1 MPSYLHL
8 AYRRNAR
15 AAAKN
20 YTVKPADN
28 QEAVKKAREDFSFFC
43 EYVANKPPASHHKD
57 WHGHFVTGE
66 DSVCL
71 KSIAGPNIDLLGPRG
86 PLVVS
91 APVATPNGW
100 VPIGELQVGDLVFS
114 EHGQLTEVVNIS
126 DYEKSPTWEV
136 IFTDGASVRCDDQH
150 LWKVRRLGTDEK
162 GNWRTMTLN
171 EIRTQ
176 KTVGIKGNGHP
187 GALTQRITAT
197 CEPGE
202 KPWLDNRD
210 YPRYQIPVTQPVEYP
225 VTELPLD
232 PYLLGALLGDGSLS
246 SNNLSLCSAD
256 PEIIERC
263 SLGLPEDYRFKKV
276 AKYGYNI
283 SHNKGILAGG
293 KPSAVREILKTLGVY
308 GKTSID
314 KFIPKSY
321 LTASIPDREALLQGL
336 LDTDGTVAVTGGV
349 SFCTTSTSLVKDI
362 TELVQSLGGI
372 ATQRTPQLNT
382 YLNTQQERVRTTT
395 PSFTLG
401 IKLPDGIK
409 PFYLNRKAQRYT
421 PCTKYLPCRSI
432 KDIRPSTTEKV
443 RCIEVADKCHT
454 FLTKDYIVS
463 HNSAKSTTL
472 GLFTAWAIGVH
483 TTAKMPLQ
491 ILYLSYTV
499 EIARPKS
506 AAIKR
511 IIESRKYQEVF
522 PAVRLLKNV
531 TSNEYWSVDHKF
543 AGIESIG
550 DEMFTLC
557 AAGLKGSVT
566 SKRSHL
572 CLVGDTLVLT
582 NHGNVPIAT
591 IYANPDNYQIA
602 TRNHTTDQI
611 EWSNVA
617 AVTKRNTK
625 GLISIETEC
634 GNKIQCTPEH
644 PFITADGRQK
654 RAGDFSPG
662 ETIVG
667 LSNRGQVDTLPKLS
681 GTQKTNTEN
690 LHYVPQ
696 GNRGFCGPAS
706 VPYLS
711 TAIFNNFKSFNTTPL
726 QKTSDNLL
734 QSFLQWTKKN
744 NTSKKTLSTLW
755 QTVSTSQ
762 SLVTMLFKKVRRF
775 YACKQNARNWQR
787 QLPAWLSSWR
797 MEKTTSANSCKR
809 LFNLRWL
816 QHLGTQTAIKQR
828 ATEDQSL
835 CPPYRSQSFKQYPTK
850 FNHVVQAVPCS
861 TSPDNRQSWEA
872 VTISRVEFFSEKEE
886 FVYDLEVSH
895 SSHNFIANGL
905 NVLNCLIDDCIKSAT
920 DIANPDIR
928 KAMQDNW
935 NAVISPTMFEGGRA
949 ICLGTRFR
957 HDDIHATTFNEQNN
971 WRQIV
976 LSAIQQDPKTGDEL
990 SYWPEMWSLEYLKE
1004 KKRTAPV
1011 AFSFQYMNQ
1020 IVRQGELSL
1029 APELIV
1035 KAEIATEFDSLG
1047 IGVDLSAGIK
1057 EKNDYTVMVL
1067 GGRIDDRIHII
1078 DYRRIRAMGN
1088 LEKLDEMKE
1097 LLNDWSIIGK
1107 DDNGNYFPTFSTC
1120 DVWSEAVQYQASL
1133 EADFKRIC
1141 LNDEGLHNLIWHP
1154 VKGFRAD
1161 KLARFR
1167 GIIGMFEERKIIFNR
1182 FRNFT
1187 NLFEELTN
1195 FGVSSHDD
1203 CVDALVWLV
1212 NGLAKK
1218 GKLQF
1223 DY

>member
-28 QEAVKKAREDFSFFC
+28 QELVKKAREDFSFFC
-43 EYVANKPPASHHKD
+43 EYVANKPPAAHHKD

-66 DSVCL
+66 DSSCL
-71 KSIAGPNIDLLGPRG
+71 KGIAGPNIDLLGPRG
-86 PLVVS
+86 PLVIS

-114 EHGQLTEVVNIS
+114 EHGQLTEVVGIS
-126 DYEKSPTWEV
+126 DYEESLTWEV
-136 IFTDGASVRCDDQH
+136 VFTDGASVRCDDQH

-162 GNWRTMTLN
+162 GTWRNMTLN

-176 KTVGIKGNGHP
+176 KTIGIKGNGRTGSP
-187 GALTQRITAT
+187 TKRITAT
-197 CEPGE
+197 CEPEE
-202 KPWLDNRD
+202 KPWLDSRG

-225 VTELPLD
+225 ETELPLD

-256 PEIIERC
+256 PELIERC
-263 SLGLPEDYRFKKV
+263 SLRLPEGYRFKQV
-276 AKYGYNI
+276 AKYNYNI
-283 SHNKGILAGG
+283 SHVKGVLAGG
-293 KPSAVREILKTLGVY
+293 KPSVVREILKTLGVY

-321 LTASIPDREALLQGL
+321 LIASIPDREALLQGL
-336 LDTDGTVAVTGGV
+336 LDTDGTVASTGGV
-349 SFCTTSTSLVKDI
+349 SFCTTSTSLVKDV

-372 ATQRTPQLNT
+372 ATQRTPRLNT
-382 YLNTQQERVRTTT
+382 YLNKYQERVRTTT

-401 IKLPDGIK
+401 IKLPDSIK

-432 KDIRPSTTEKV
+432 IDIRPSTVEKV
-443 RCIEVADKCHT
+443 RCIEVADTCHT

-511 IIESRKYQEVF
+511 TIESRKYQEVF

-572 CLVGDTLVLT
+572 CL
-582 NHGNVPIAT
+582 
-591 IYANPDNYQIA
+591 
-602 TRNHTTDQI
+602 
-611 EWSNVA
+611 
-617 AVTKRNTK
+617 
-625 GLISIETEC
+625 
-634 GNKIQCTPEH
+634 
-644 PFITADGRQK
+644 
-654 RAGDFSPG
+654 
-662 ETIVG
+662 
-667 LSNRGQVDTLPKLS
+667 
-681 GTQKTNTEN
+681 
-690 LHYVPQ
+690 
-696 GNRGFCGPAS
+696 
-706 VPYLS
+706 
-711 TAIFNNFKSFNTTPL
+711 
-726 QKTSDNLL
+726 
-734 QSFLQWTKKN
+734 
-744 NTSKKTLSTLW
+744 
-755 QTVSTSQ
+755 
-762 SLVTMLFKKVRRF
+762 
-775 YACKQNARNWQR
+775 
-787 QLPAWLSSWR
+787 
-797 MEKTTSANSCKR
+797 
-809 LFNLRWL
+809 
-816 QHLGTQTAIKQR
+816 
-828 ATEDQSL
+828 
-835 CPPYRSQSFKQYPTK
+835 
-850 FNHVVQAVPCS
+850 
-861 TSPDNRQSWEA
+861 
-872 VTISRVEFFSEKEE
+872 
-886 FVYDLEVSH
+886 
-895 SSHNFIANGL
+895 
-905 NVLNCLIDDCIKSAT
+905 IDDCIKSAT

-928 KAMQDNW
+928 KSMQDNW

-971 WRQIV
+971 WQQIV

-990 SYWPEMWSLEYLKE
+990 SYWPEMWSLDYLKE
-1004 KKRTAPV
+1004 KKRQAPV

-1035 KAEIATEFDSLG
+1035 KAEIATEFDTLG

-1057 EKNDYTVMVL
+1057 EKNDYTVMIL

-1078 DYRRIRAMGN
+1078 DYRRMRVMGN

-1107 DDNGNYFPTFSTC
+1107 DENGNYYPTMSTC
-1120 DVWSEAVQYQASL
+1120 DIWSEAVQYQASL

-1141 LNDEGLHNLIWHP
+1141 LNDEGLHNILWHP

-1167 GIIGMFEERKIIFNR
+1167 GIMGMFEERKIIFNR
-1182 FRNFT
+1182 YRNFT
-1187 NLFEELTN
+1187 SLFEELTN
-1195 FGVSSHDD
+1195 FGVSGHDD

-1212 NGLAKK
+1212 NGLTKK

>member
-71 KSIAGPNIDLLGPRG
+71 KNIAGPNIDLLGPRG
-86 PLVVS
+86 PLAVS
-91 APVATPNGW
+91 TPVATPNGW
-100 VPIGELQVGDLVFS
+100 VPIGELQVGDIVFS
-114 EHGQLTEVVNIS
+114 EHGQLTEVVGIS
-126 DYEKSPTWEV
+126 DYEESLTWEV
-136 IFTDGASVRCDDQH
+136 VFTDGSSVRCDDQH
-150 LWKVRRLGTDEK
+150 LWKVRRMGTDGK
-162 GNWRTMTLN
+162 GDWRSMTLN

-176 KTVGIKGNGHP
+176 KTVGIKGNGRP

-197 CEPGE
+197 CESGE
-202 KPWLDNRD
+202 TPWLDSRG

-225 VTELPLD
+225 ATELPLD

-256 PEIIERC
+256 PEIVERC

-283 SHNKGILAGG
+283 SHVKGVLAGG
-293 KPSAVREILKTLGVY
+293 KPSVVREILKTLGVY

-336 LDTDGTVAVTGGV
+336 LDTDGTVASTGGV
-349 SFCTTSTSLVKDI
+349 SFCTTSTALVKDV

-372 ATQRTPQLNT
+372 ATQRASQLNT
-382 YLNTQQERVRTTT
+382 YLNKHQERVRTTT
-395 PSFTLG
+395 PSVTLG
-401 IKLPDGIK
+401 IKLPDSIK
-409 PFYLNRKAQRYT
+409 PFHLHRKAQRYS

-432 KDIRPSTTEKV
+432 KNICPSTTEKV
-443 RCIEVADKCHT
+443 RCIEVTDTCHT

-483 TTAKMPLQ
+483 TTAKLPLQ

-572 CLVGDTLVLT
+572 
-582 NHGNVPIAT
+582 
-591 IYANPDNYQIA
+591 
-602 TRNHTTDQI
+602 
-611 EWSNVA
+611 
-617 AVTKRNTK
+617 
-625 GLISIETEC
+625 
-634 GNKIQCTPEH
+634 
-644 PFITADGRQK
+644 
-654 RAGDFSPG
+654 
-662 ETIVG
+662 
-667 LSNRGQVDTLPKLS
+667 
-681 GTQKTNTEN
+681 
-690 LHYVPQ
+690 
-696 GNRGFCGPAS
+696 
-706 VPYLS
+706 
-711 TAIFNNFKSFNTTPL
+711 
-726 QKTSDNLL
+726 
-734 QSFLQWTKKN
+734 
-744 NTSKKTLSTLW
+744 
-755 QTVSTSQ
+755 
-762 SLVTMLFKKVRRF
+762 
-775 YACKQNARNWQR
+775 
-787 QLPAWLSSWR
+787 
-797 MEKTTSANSCKR
+797 
-809 LFNLRWL
+809 
-816 QHLGTQTAIKQR
+816 
-828 ATEDQSL
+828 
-835 CPPYRSQSFKQYPTK
+835 
-850 FNHVVQAVPCS
+850 
-861 TSPDNRQSWEA
+861 
-872 VTISRVEFFSEKEE
+872 
-886 FVYDLEVSH
+886 
-895 SSHNFIANGL
+895 
-905 NVLNCLIDDCIKSAT
+905 CLIDDCIKSAT

-1035 KAEIATEFDSLG
+1035 KAEIATEFDTLG

-1120 DVWSEAVQYQASL
+1120 DIWSEAVQYQASL

-1141 LNDEGLHNLIWHP
+1141 LNDEGLNNLIWHP

>member
-43 EYVANKPPASHHKD
+43 EYVANKPPAAHHKD
-57 WHGHFVTGE
+57 WHKHFVTNE

-71 KSIAGPNIDLLGPRG
+71 KRIAGPNIDLLGPRG
-86 PLVVS
+86 PLAVS
-91 APVATPNGW
+91 TPIATPNGW
-100 VPIGELQVGDLVFS
+100 VPIGELQIGDLVFS
-114 EHGQLTEVVNIS
+114 EHGQVTEVVDIS
-126 DYEKSPTWEV
+126 DYEESPTWEV
-136 IFTDGASVRCDDQH
+136 VFTDGSSVRCDDQH
-150 LWKVRRLGTDEK
+150 LWKVRRRGTDEK
-162 GNWRTMTLN
+162 GTWRSMTLN

-176 KTVGIKGNGHP
+176 KTIGSKGSGRP
-187 GALTQRITAT
+187 GTPTKRITAT
-197 CEPGE
+197 CTLEE
-202 KPWLDNRD
+202 KPWLDSNN
-210 YPRYQIPVTQPVEYP
+210 YSRYQIPVTQPVEYP
-225 VTELPLD
+225 ETELPLD

-246 SNNLSLCSAD
+246 SGNLRLTCAD
-256 PEIIERC
+256 SEIIERC
-263 SLGLPEDYRFKKV
+263 SLVLPENYRFKKV
-276 AKYGYNI
+276 KKYQYNI
-283 SHNKGILAGG
+283 SHNKGILASG
-293 KPSAVREILKTLGVY
+293 KPNIVREILKTLGVY

-314 KFIPKSY
+314 KFIPKFY

-336 LDTDGTVAVTGGV
+336 LDTDGTVTPTGSV
-349 SFCTTSTSLVKDI
+349 SFCTTSKFLVEDI
-362 TELVQSLGGI
+362 IELVQSLGGI
-372 ATQRTPQLNT
+372 ATRQTPVLNT
-382 YLNTQQERVRTTT
+382 YLNKYQERVRTTT
-395 PSFTLG
+395 PSFTVG
-401 IKLPDGIK
+401 IKLPDSIK
-409 PFYLNRKAQRYT
+409 PFYLKRKVQRYT
-421 PCTKYLPCRSI
+421 PCTKYLPCRGI
-432 KDIRPSTTEKV
+432 KDIRPSTIEKV
-443 RCIEVADKCHT
+443 RCIEVADKDHT

-463 HNSAKSTTL
+463 SNSAKSTTL

-483 TTAKMPLQ
+483 TTAKLPLQ

-522 PAVRLLKNV
+522 PSVRLLKNV

-543 AGIESIG
+543 AGIENIG

-572 CLVGDTLVLT
+572 CL
-582 NHGNVPIAT
+582 
-591 IYANPDNYQIA
+591 
-602 TRNHTTDQI
+602 
-611 EWSNVA
+611 
-617 AVTKRNTK
+617 
-625 GLISIETEC
+625 
-634 GNKIQCTPEH
+634 
-644 PFITADGRQK
+644 
-654 RAGDFSPG
+654 
-662 ETIVG
+662 
-667 LSNRGQVDTLPKLS
+667 
-681 GTQKTNTEN
+681 
-690 LHYVPQ
+690 
-696 GNRGFCGPAS
+696 
-706 VPYLS
+706 
-711 TAIFNNFKSFNTTPL
+711 
-726 QKTSDNLL
+726 
-734 QSFLQWTKKN
+734 
-744 NTSKKTLSTLW
+744 
-755 QTVSTSQ
+755 
-762 SLVTMLFKKVRRF
+762 
-775 YACKQNARNWQR
+775 
-787 QLPAWLSSWR
+787 
-797 MEKTTSANSCKR
+797 
-809 LFNLRWL
+809 
-816 QHLGTQTAIKQR
+816 
-828 ATEDQSL
+828 
-835 CPPYRSQSFKQYPTK
+835 
-850 FNHVVQAVPCS
+850 
-861 TSPDNRQSWEA
+861 
-872 VTISRVEFFSEKEE
+872 
-886 FVYDLEVSH
+886 
-895 SSHNFIANGL
+895 
-905 NVLNCLIDDCIKSAT
+905 IDDCIKSAA

-971 WRQIV
+971 WRQVV

-990 SYWPEMWSLEYLKE
+990 SYWPEMWSLDYLKE
-1004 KKRTAPV
+1004 KKRTAPI

-1035 KAEIATEFDSLG
+1035 KAEIATEFDTLG
-1047 IGVDLSAGIK
+1047 VGVDLSAGIK

-1067 GGRIDDRIHII
+1067 GGRIEDRIHII

-1120 DVWSEAVQYQASL
+1120 DIWSEAVQYQASL

-1141 LNDEGLHNLIWHP
+1141 LNDEGLNNLIWHP

>member
-28 QEAVKKAREDFSFFC
+28 QELVKKAREDFSFFC
-43 EYVANKPPASHHKD
+43 EYVANKPPAAHHKD

-66 DSVCL
+66 DSSCL
-71 KSIAGPNIDLLGPRG
+71 KGIAGPNIDLLGPRG
-86 PLVVS
+86 PLVIS

-114 EHGQLTEVVNIS
+114 EHGQLTEVVGIS
-126 DYEKSPTWEV
+126 DYEESLTWEV
-136 IFTDGASVRCDDQH
+136 VFTDGASVRCDDQH

-162 GNWRTMTLN
+162 GTWRNMTLN

-176 KTVGIKGNGHP
+176 KTIGIKGNGRTGSP
-187 GALTQRITAT
+187 TKRITAT
-197 CEPGE
+197 CEPEE
-202 KPWLDNRD
+202 KPWLDSRG

-225 VTELPLD
+225 ETELPLD

-256 PEIIERC
+256 PELIERC
-263 SLGLPEDYRFKKV
+263 SLRLPEGYRFKQV
-276 AKYGYNI
+276 AKYNYNI
-283 SHNKGILAGG
+283 SHVKGVLAGG
-293 KPSAVREILKTLGVY
+293 KPSVVREILKTLGVY

-321 LTASIPDREALLQGL
+321 LIASIPDREALLQGL
-336 LDTDGTVAVTGGV
+336 LDTDGTVASTGGV
-349 SFCTTSTSLVKDI
+349 SFCTTSTSLGKDV

-372 ATQRTPQLNT
+372 ATQRTPRLNT
-382 YLNTQQERVRTTT
+382 YLNKYQERVRTTT

-401 IKLPDGIK
+401 IKLPDSIK

-432 KDIRPSTTEKV
+432 IDIRPSTVEKV
-443 RCIEVADKCHT
+443 RCIEVADTCHT

-572 CLVGDTLVLT
+572 CL
-582 NHGNVPIAT
+582 
-591 IYANPDNYQIA
+591 
-602 TRNHTTDQI
+602 
-611 EWSNVA
+611 
-617 AVTKRNTK
+617 
-625 GLISIETEC
+625 
-634 GNKIQCTPEH
+634 
-644 PFITADGRQK
+644 
-654 RAGDFSPG
+654 
-662 ETIVG
+662 
-667 LSNRGQVDTLPKLS
+667 
-681 GTQKTNTEN
+681 
-690 LHYVPQ
+690 
-696 GNRGFCGPAS
+696 
-706 VPYLS
+706 
-711 TAIFNNFKSFNTTPL
+711 
-726 QKTSDNLL
+726 
-734 QSFLQWTKKN
+734 
-744 NTSKKTLSTLW
+744 
-755 QTVSTSQ
+755 
-762 SLVTMLFKKVRRF
+762 
-775 YACKQNARNWQR
+775 
-787 QLPAWLSSWR
+787 
-797 MEKTTSANSCKR
+797 
-809 LFNLRWL
+809 
-816 QHLGTQTAIKQR
+816 
-828 ATEDQSL
+828 
-835 CPPYRSQSFKQYPTK
+835 
-850 FNHVVQAVPCS
+850 
-861 TSPDNRQSWEA
+861 
-872 VTISRVEFFSEKEE
+872 
-886 FVYDLEVSH
+886 
-895 SSHNFIANGL
+895 
-905 NVLNCLIDDCIKSAT
+905 IDDCIKSAT

-928 KAMQDNW
+928 KSMQDNW

-971 WRQIV
+971 WQQIV

-990 SYWPEMWSLEYLKE
+990 SYWPEMWSLDYLKE
-1004 KKRTAPV
+1004 KKRQAPV

-1035 KAEIATEFDSLG
+1035 KAEIATEFDTLG

-1057 EKNDYTVMVL
+1057 EKNDYTVMIL

-1078 DYRRIRAMGN
+1078 DYRRMRVMGN

-1107 DDNGNYFPTFSTC
+1107 DENGNYYPTMSTC
-1120 DVWSEAVQYQASL
+1120 DIWSEAVQYQASL

-1141 LNDEGLHNLIWHP
+1141 LNDEGLHNILWHP

-1167 GIIGMFEERKIIFNR
+1167 GIMGMFEERKIIFNR
-1182 FRNFT
+1182 YRNFT
-1187 NLFEELTN
+1187 SLFEELTN
-1195 FGVSSHDD
+1195 FGVSGHDD

-1212 NGLAKK
+1212 NGLTKK